1 MEVFMLKTV
10 EAVYDGKVLFPLEPL
25 TLPPNTRVWI
35 VIETP
40 ETHNSATSS
49 FLQTARSLQLEG
61 PADWSLNLEQYLYGE
76 QVASN
81 HKDEK

>member
-1 MEVFMLKTV
+1 MLKTV
-10 EAVYDGKVLFPLEPL
+10 EVVYDGAALLPLEPL
-25 TLPPNTRVWI
+25 TLPPNTRIWI

-40 ETHNSATSS
+40 ETDTRATTS

-76 QVASN
+76 QVDDKN
-81 HKDEK
+81 EDEK